1 MEHLT
6 KKEKVTIMLASMAA
20 MLFASLNQT
29 IISTALPRIIASLGG
44 MELYSWAFTIYILTS
59 TIVMIMVGRLSDIYG
74 RKVFL
79 VIGISVFMLGSL
91 LSGTAHTILL
101 LIIYRGLQGFG
112 AGMIFASSIAAIG
125 DLFTPKERG
134 RWQGLMA
141 SVFGLSSLIGPILG
155 GYIVDYWNWPWVF
168 WINLPVGVLA
178 LVLIYKLFPNIRGE
192 RAKIDYLGS
201 FYLMIAM
208 VTLLFGFSFAGVKY
222 DWFSLHIVSL
232 LSISLIFLLLF
243 IRTEKRVTSPILP
256 LSLFQNK
263 TFAISSVIGFLTGFT
278 LFSTVMFVPLFV
290 QGAMGISA
298 TQSGLILMPMM
309 LSWVTASAISGQ
321 ITSRTGNYK
330 LLSLTG
336 LALVTV
342 GLFLLSRMTMDTS
355 PLIVVRNLVFTGLGL
370 GIVMPTFM
378 LIVQNALPHNVL
390 GVVSSS
396 TQLFRQLGGTIGVA
410 VMGTIM
416 TTKMQ
421 KELVQG
427 VTMEE
432 KSLLEETGLSELKDP
447 QILLDPDF
455 LNNIKSSLSSDML
468 PLFNDMQL
476 HLQRSLGISIE
487 SVFFLGFATMLAAFL
502 LSLFLKEIPLRD
514 KAEGP
519 KPENEKHLPNTQEVP
534 PTSQTPLYEQ
544 KTNSLSSKSS

>member
-1 MEHLT
+1 MEHLS
-6 KKEKVTIMLASMAA
+6 KKEKVTIMMAIMAA

-29 IISTALPRIIASLGG
+29 IIGTALPRIIASLGG

-74 RKVFL
+74 RKIFL

-91 LSGTAHTILL
+91 LSGTAHTIIL

-141 SVFGLSSLIGPILG
+141 SVFGLSSLIGPVLG
-155 GYIVDYWNWPWVF
+155 GYIVDYWQWPWVF

-178 LVLIYKLFPNIRGE
+178 LVLISKLFPNMRGE
-192 RAKIDYLGS
+192 RAKIDYVGS

-208 VTLLFGFSFAGVKY
+208 VTLLFGFSFAGMKY
-222 DWFSLHIVSL
+222 DWLSLQIVGL
-232 LSISLIFLLLF
+232 LSVSVVFLLLF
-243 IRTEKRVTSPILP
+243 IRTEKRVSSPILP

-263 TFAISSVIGFLTGFT
+263 TFTISSVIGFLTGFT

-321 ITSRTGNYK
+321 ITSRTGKYK

-336 LALVTV
+336 LALVTI
-342 GLFLLSRMTMDTS
+342 GLFLLSRMTMDTA
-355 PLIVVRNLVFTGLGL
+355 PLIVVRNLIFTGLGL
-370 GIVMPTFM
+370 GTVMPTFM

-416 TTKMQ
+416 TTKMRH
-421 KELVQG
+421 ELVHG
-427 VTMEE
+427 VTSEE
-432 KSLLEETGLSELKDP
+432 KALLEQTGLSELKDP

-468 PLFNDMQL
+468 PLFNDMKI
-476 HLQRSLGISIE
+476 HLQSSLGISIE
-487 SVFFLGFATMLAAFL
+487 SVFFLGFATMLSAFL

-519 KPENEKHLPNTQEVP
+519 KLENDKAVKDVQKTS
-534 PTSQTPLYEQ
+534 PTSQSPMYDK
-544 KTNSLSSKSS
+544 KTNIFSS